1 VKITWPPGDLE
12 EICAS
17 SKLLHRQF
25 ATNDAAVKQ
34 ILTVLRYSSS
44 LKEVRE
50 FKSLS
55 LLFVSP
61 TKKTDGELLIRFKE
75 IDVTATLLDNSGK
88 PVRSTLRSP
97 TELDE
102 IRQLRLN
109 AIRFSA

>member
-1 VKITWPPGDLE
+1 MKITWPPGDLE

-17 SKLLHRQF
+17 SKLLHQQF
-25 ATNDAAVKQ
+25 AADDAAVKQ
-34 ILTVLRYSSS
+34 ILTALHYSSS
-44 LKEVRE
+44 LKEVRK

-61 TKKTDGELLIRFKE
+61 PKKTDGDLLIRFKE

-88 PVRSTLRSP
+88 PMRTSLRSP
-97 TELDE
+97 AQLDE

-109 AIRFSA
+109 AIRRGF